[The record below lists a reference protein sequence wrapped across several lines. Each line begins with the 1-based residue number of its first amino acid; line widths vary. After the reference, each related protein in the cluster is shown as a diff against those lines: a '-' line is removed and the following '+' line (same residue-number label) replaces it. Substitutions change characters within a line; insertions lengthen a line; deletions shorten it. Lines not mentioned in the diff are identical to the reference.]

1 MKFQKFGSYMIK
13 KLLLSVLYF
22 FAFYIS
28 LVNTMKFIGLAS
40 DNDMS
45 FYDPMLLVTAY
56 VFFTIAY
63 LAYCISYYQNRNG
76 FVKKVK
82 QEEIDEYIEQEKAK
96 GRKEEYI
103 KEEMRLNGLMQ
114 ESYNKFCYYNS
125 SEPPLERT
133 IFASS
138 NKDKDVSEEMKKL
151 MIRQEWQAER
161 GEMKDI
167 YWKDY
172 CNAKNK
178 LDKLLEEEF
187 VEKEMEKGKNGEI
200 ARAIYAYEDL
210 LKYYTEEN
218 PDLLERKE
226 CERKLKELYKDY

>member
-103 KEEMRLNGLMQ
+103 KEEM
-114 ESYNKFCYYNS
+114 
-125 SEPPLERT
+125 
-133 IFASS
+133 
-138 NKDKDVSEEMKKL
+138 KKL

-200 ARAIYAYEDL
+200 ARAIYVYEDL